1 MSVEMFKL
9 FIAED
14 YEEEDHVRDQIFEQ
28 WTMFSTLIEHGTIEV
43 HGNLSDECVSLV
55 FPDTITVNGNPL
67 YGIDIDKDT
76 IDPTLWGQVER
87 LVRKVRK
94 VN

>member
-28 WTMFSTLIEHGTIEV
+28 WTMFSSLIEHGTIEV
-43 HGNLSDECVSLV
+43 QGNLKDECISLV
-55 FPDTITVNGNPL
+55 FPDTINVGGNPL
-67 YGIDIDKDT
+67 YGIDIDKDI

-94 VN
+94 

>member
-28 WTMFSTLIEHGTIEV
+28 WTMFSSLIEHGTIEV
-43 HGNLSDECVSLV
+43 QGNLKDECISLV
-55 FPDTITVNGNPL
+55 FPDTITVGGNPL
-67 YGIDIDKDT
+67 YGIDIDKDI

-94 VN
+94 

>member
-14 YEEEDHVRDQIFEQ
+14 YEEEEHVRDQIFEQ
-28 WTMFSTLIEHGTIEV
+28 WTMFSSLIEHGTIEV
-43 HGNLSDECVSLV
+43 QGSLKDECISLV
-55 FPDTITVNGNPL
+55 FPDTIKVGGNPL
-67 YGIDIDKDT
+67 YGIDIDKDI

-87 LVRKVRK
+87 LVRKIRK
-94 VN
+94 

>member
-43 HGNLSDECVSLV
+43 QGNLKDECISLI
-55 FPDTITVNGNPL
+55 FPDTIKVNGHPL

-76 IDPTLWGQVER
+76 IDPTLWGKVAA
-87 LVRKVRK
+87 LVRKVRR
-94 VN
+94 